1 VLPTEVL
8 YVLFFLCASYLFYYS
23 LLGYL
28 LALILEACIQ
38 FQSTTAHIDPIHITA
53 HYLRTTF
60 AAPFTIC
67 IRSLKT
73 GSDFT
78 NLSAELMQEVIQN
91 CIFIP
96 TNRIA
101 HFFVVVLLLILGYRE
116 DNDTYH
122 LWHQRASSQG

>member
-1 VLPTEVL
+1 MIKLPLRFCVKR
-8 YVLFFLCASYLFYYS
+8 Y
-23 LLGYL
+23 LGYL

-73 GSDFT
+73 GSGFT
-78 NLSAELMQEVIQN
+78 NLSAELLQEVIIKHSN
-91 CIFIP
+91 VTTPSPSSDYSFILP
-96 TNRIA
+96 P
-101 HFFVVVLLLILGYRE
+101 H
-116 DNDTYH
+116 
-122 LWHQRASSQG
+122 